1 MSTVH
6 DMYAKLSGHEARAWI
21 DSCVHNWTENGWFS
35 SDIDAEEL
43 TSSILACKP
52 VGFKNPRRART
63 SKSSSSERSAAEYQ
77 CGLCDARI
85 WADGFGA
92 QCSRKKLDGKSF
104 CATHCKEADKN
115 SGELRNGLITQDRPS
130 HPYGDDSQPLLPWHD
145 VEIVKVKK
153 SSKSSELS
161 SDGSEKPARKPRKCG
176 CCGQFG
182 HNVRTC
188 PNKAS
193 LSNTSE
199 ESVANSS
206 EESVANIVGELRTLL
221 QPVTVSGDP
230 STEETTEETTEV
242 VEQSPESDDGAGV
255 GFIQQ
260 SSINSL
266 VSDVVS
272 DIVDAVETDLSSPQ
286 LEEDLSVHTDSEDE
300 AESSIT
306 WQGIKYTIDA
316 EEGTVHDDELTEI
329 GTWDGQ
335 KIKFVSP
342 QESKLHRLRVLELKE
357 SSE

>member
-1 MSTVH
+1 MSNAY

-52 VGFKNPRRART
+52 VGFKNPRRARA
-63 SKSSSSERSAAEYQ
+63 SKSSSSERSAAQYQ

-115 SGELRNGLITQDRPS
+115 SGSLRNGLITQDRPS
-130 HPYGDDSQPLLPWHD
+130 HPYGDDSQPPLPWHD
-145 VEIVKVKK
+145 VETAKVKK
-153 SSKSSELS
+153 SSKSSEQS
-161 SDGSEKPARKPRKCG
+161 EDGSQKPDRKPRKCG

-199 ESVANSS
+199 ESVANTVGDFDTSPTMVSADVSS
-206 EESVANIVGELRTLL
+206 STVELLEVDGL
-221 QPVTVSGDP
+221 SSPV
-230 STEETTEETTEV
+230 
-242 VEQSPESDDGAGV
+242 SDNGAGV
-255 GFIQQ
+255 GFTQQ
-260 SSINSL
+260 DTTNDI
-266 VSDVVS
+266 VSEVVS
-272 DIVDAVETDLSSPQ
+272 DLVFTTVLNSVEGEQSSPQ

-300 AESSIT
+300 PESYIT
-306 WQGIKYTIDA
+306 WQGIKYTLDA
-316 EEGTVHDDELTEI
+316 EECTVHDDELTEI
-329 GTWDGQ
+329 GKWDGQ
-335 KIKFVSP
+335 KVEFVSP

-357 SSE
+357 LSE